1 MFRPGPLWV
10 RKRHCRPPRQ
20 PVDLAATTKGHQ
32 AANQARIGKFGADY
46 AAARPRPYEAGM
58 VAVMEAR
65 ENRFTL
71 VMFTS
76 ASTGADRVCGPHHEF
91 GVSHL
96 HSLSLPQRNS

>member
-1 MFRPGPLWV
+1 MMFPLGPLWV

-20 PVDLAATTKGHQ
+20 PVDLAATKDVKL
-32 AANQARIGKFGADY
+32 RIKRVLVDVEPITQQRDPVLMAS
-46 AAARPRPYEAGM
+46 M

-76 ASTGADRVCGPHHEF
+76 ASTEGDRVCGPITNSTCRILAPFHF
-91 GVSHL
+91 
-96 HSLSLPQRNS
+96 PQRNS